1 MREFTVQLPL
11 EHYMGNKRYPMSLN
25 SFLGTNKYVK
35 NKVMRSYK
43 QDTIAPLM
51 LVWRR
56 LRNSGAMQAFSSE
69 YQFTLRTRRRKDTGN
84 YWSMI
89 QKCFFD
95 YLSEAGYIADDS
107 NVQHKKETMTQTV
120 YDKSAKFDFVTVTIR
135 EEER

>member
-1 MREFTVQLPL
+1 M
-11 EHYMGNKRYPMSLN
+11 RYPDQPKHTCPDIDAFKKKIATYLRDYPDDIKGN
-25 SFLGTNKYVK
+25 LETIHDFCED
-35 NKVMRSYK
+35 MRYK
-43 QDTIAPLM
+43 
-51 LVWRR
+51 
-56 LRNSGAMQAFSSE
+56 NSGAMQAFSSE